1 MTDVTVLGLG
11 TMGSALAR
19 ALVAARHQ
27 TTVWNRN
34 PAKAAPLVHQG
45 ALLAETVH
53 QAINAS
59 PLIIVCVD
67 NYATT
72 RALLFERDVSASLTG
87 RTVVQL
93 STGSPREAREAQARF
108 AECGTDYLDG
118 AIMVYPDEISRRDA
132 MILLS
137 GPEAIYHRS
146 KSLLGALAG
155 DLRYLGNSIGAAA
168 ALDMALLTY
177 GLGTIIGVV
186 QGALICESEGVS
198 VAEYGAM
205 FGEQR
210 SLLMGKRA
218 QQRTQRIHDDNF
230 SDTGASLAV
239 WGSAVMSILAHCR
252 ERGLKAEFLVL
263 LSKLFEEAET
273 AGLGQFDV
281 AVLSKVLRSAA
292 LDTPAIDI

>member
-1 MTDVTVLGLG
+1 MADVTVLGLG

-34 PAKAAPLVHQG
+34 PAKATPLVHQG
-45 ALLAETVH
+45 ALPAETVR
-53 QAINAS
+53 QAISAS
-59 PLIIVCVD
+59 PFIIVCVD
-67 NYATT
+67 SYATT
-72 RALLFERDVSASLTG
+72 RALLLEDDVSASLSG
-87 RTVVQL
+87 RTIVQL
-93 STGSPREAREAQARF
+93 STGSPREAREAQAGF
-108 AECGTDYLDG
+108 AKCGANYLDG

-132 MILLS
+132 LILLS
-137 GPEAIYHRS
+137 GPEATYQQY

-155 DLRYLGNSIGAAA
+155 DLRYLGESVGAAA

-177 GLGTIIGVV
+177 GLGAIIGVV

-210 SLLMGKRA
+210 SLQLGKRA
-218 QQRTQRIHDDNF
+218 QQRAQRIHDDDF
-230 SDTGASLAV
+230 SDTGASLAI
-239 WGSAVMSILAHCR
+239 WGSALSGIAAHCR
-252 ERGLKAEFLVL
+252 ERGLNAGFLVL
-263 LSKLFEEAET
+263 LSKLFDEAET

-281 AVLSKVLRSAA
+281 AVLAKVLRSAA
-292 LDTPAIDI
+292 SRYPGN